1 MSSGNCT
8 RCGSYNYAQ
17 NGQANWTFCQNCG
30 TVNSAAMPEAAQVS
44 ILAAAPERAPVV
56 MRDSYEAGTVVF
68 AEPLL
73 GGMASTYEGTLL
85 AILPP
90 TGTVYGWTILT
101 RRPVDSELSRVRAA
115 LVEANGKALKL
126 QSEGTAARQVQ
137 EAQDKAVAAEV
148 AKLKS
153 ELEYVTSLKS
163 SANAQLEVLRAK
175 TQMLEADIGKIRA
188 AIGSKQMAEI
198 LAAGESC

>member
-1 MSSGNCT
+1 MPSGNCQ

-17 NGQANWTFCQNCG
+17 NGQHTWTFCQNCG
-30 TVNSAAMPEAAQVS
+30 TVNADAMPEPSPVS
-44 ILAAAPERAPVV
+44 IVAAAPERSPVV
-56 MRDSYEAGTVVF
+56 VRDRHAPGTGVF

-73 GGMASTYEGTLL
+73 HLAHMYEGTLL

-90 TGTVYGWTILT
+90 TSAGCNWTILT
-101 RRPVDSELSRVRAA
+101 RRPVESELSRVRAA
-115 LVEANGKALKL
+115 LAEASVKIGQLQVEETKAR
-126 QSEGTAARQVQ
+126 AAR
-137 EAQDKAVAAEV
+137 EAQDKAAAAEV

-153 ELEYVTSLKS
+153 ELEYVTNLKS
-163 SANAQLEVLRAK
+163 SANAQLEVLREK

-198 LAAGESC
+198 LAAGES